1 METVAAALVI
11 MEVVPTQEVATP
23 APTQEVALTL
33 VAPTQE
39 VATPALLTP
48 KIHKQTPADKLH
60 DVLETLKGLN
70 LDHKIIKVAKTQQVI
85 FKDNVASK
93 KPFYTITIELNY

>member
-1 METVAAALVI
+1 METVASAPVI
-11 MEVVPTQEVATP
+11 MEVVPTQEQT
-23 APTQEVALTL
+23 LTL

-39 VATPALLTP
+39 VAIATPALLTP

-60 DVLETLKGLN
+60 GVLETLKGLN